1 MNVVVVE
8 SPAKAKTIE
17 KYLGKDFV
25 VLASYGHVRDLPAKE
40 GSVRPN
46 EDFAMTYRTDPR
58 AAKRLKEIA
67 NALKGSK
74 NLYLATD
81 PDREGEAISW
91 HVLEALAEMKA
102 TEGVEVHRVVFH
114 EITKSAVTDAVANPR
129 DMDMNLVNAQQAR
142 RALDY
147 LVGFTL
153 SPVLWRKLPG
163 SKSAGRVQSVALRL
177 VCERELEIEAFDP
190 QEYWTVEADF
200 QTAGGQ
206 PLTAKLINLKGE
218 KLGKF
223 ALGNEASALA
233 AVQVLENA
241 GGFSVAELEKK
252 ETRRHPP
259 PPFTTSTL
267 QQDAS
272 RKLRFANKRT
282 MDIAQR
288 LYEGMDVGGGAAGLI
303 TYMRTD
309 GVQMAGEAV
318 NGCRTMVA
326 SEFGDAYVPEE
337 PRVYKSTARNAQ
349 EAHEAIR
356 PTDFSRTPALVK
368 GHMNDD
374 EFRLYELIWKRATA
388 SQVASARLEQ
398 AGLNINTNAGDAVL
412 RATGQIVLFDGFLR
426 LYQESRDDAPK
437 SDAASADRDDER
449 RLPAVAK
456 GDVMTRSEI
465 RPEQHFTEPPP
476 RFSEAT
482 LVKRMEELGIG
493 RPSTYASILSVL
505 QDRNY
510 VRLEKRRFAP
520 EDRGRLVTA
529 FLSNFFERYVEYD
542 FTADLEAQLDR
553 ISAGEIEWK
562 AVLREFWTTFYKAI
576 DDTKELRVRDVL
588 DVLNKVLGP
597 YFFQSDDP
605 NVDPMDCP
613 KCADGRLSLKLGK
626 FGAFVGCSNYPDCKF
641 TRPLVATGDGTA
653 ADNEPKEL
661 GKNAASGLVV
671 SRRHGPYGPYV
682 QLGDTEGGEKP
693 KRVSIPKGTDPEDI
707 TFEIAVALLA
717 LPRDMGEH
725 PETGKMIQA
734 GIGRYGPYV
743 KHAGVFVSLTPEDD
757 VLSVGLNRAIA
768 LLADA
773 KNKPGRGGAAT
784 TLKDLGAHPV
794 DGKPITVRS
803 GRYGPYVKHLKTNAT
818 LPKGTEPED
827 LSLEDAV
834 ALLDAKIAKTG
845 KGKPVKP
852 KKKSKAKANP
862 KAKAKPKTKPAASD
876 PDPQPSAD

>member
-67 NALKGSK
+67 NALKGSE

>member
-8 SPAKAKTIE
+8 SPAKAKTIK
-17 KYLGKDFV
+17 KYLGDDYV

-40 GSVRPN
+40 GSVRPD

-58 AAKRLKEIA
+58 AAKRLKDIA

-74 NLYLATD
+74 SLYLATD

-91 HVLEALAEMKA
+91 HILEALADMDA
-102 TEGVEVHRVVFH
+102 TEGVGVHRVVFH
-114 EITKSAVTDAVANPR
+114 EITKSAVTEAVASPR
-129 DMDMNLVNAQQAR
+129 GMDMNLVNAQQAR

-190 QEYWTVEADF
+190 REYWTVEADF
-200 QTAGGQ
+200 ETTEGK
-206 PLTAKLINLKGE
+206 PLTAKLVNLNGG

-223 ALGNEASALA
+223 ALGDEASALN
-233 AVQVLENA
+233 AVRVLDRA
-241 GGFSVAELEKK
+241 SGFSVAELEKK
-252 ETRRHPP
+252 ETRRHSP

-282 MDIAQR
+282 MDFAQR

-318 NGCRTMVA
+318 AGCRTMVA
-326 SEFGDAYVPEE
+326 AEFGQSYVPEA
-337 PRVYKSTARNAQ
+337 PRAYKSTARNAQ

-356 PTDFSRTPALVK
+356 PTDFSRTPARVK
-368 GHMNDD
+368 GFMNDD
-374 EFRLYELIWKRATA
+374 EFRLYELIWKRAAA
-388 SQVASARLEQ
+388 SQMASARLEQ
-398 AGLNINTNAGDAVL
+398 AGLNISTDAGDAVL

-437 SDAASADRDDER
+437 SDSASADRDDER
-449 RLPAVAK
+449 HLPAVAK
-456 GDVMTRSEI
+456 GDVMTRVEI
-465 RPEQHFTEPPP
+465 RPQQHFTEPPP
-476 RFSEAT
+476 RFSEAS

-505 QDRNY
+505 QDRDY
-510 VRLEKRRFAP
+510 VRLDKRRFVP
-520 EDRGRLVTA
+520 QDRGRLVTA

-562 AVLREFWTTFYKAI
+562 SVLREFWTTFYRAV

-597 YFFQSDDP
+597 YFFHSDDP
-605 NVDPMDCP
+605 SVDPMDCP
-613 KCADGRLSLKLGK
+613 KCGEGRLSLKLGK

-641 TRPLVATGDGTA
+641 TRPLVATGDGGG
-653 ADNEPKEL
+653 ADQEPREL
-661 GKNAASGLVV
+661 GIDDASGLMV

-682 QLGDTEGGEKP
+682 QLGDTDGGEKP
-693 KRVSIPKGTDPEDI
+693 KRVSIPKGADPEAIDL
-707 TFEIAVALLA
+707 AMALALLA
-717 LPRDMGEH
+717 LPRDMGAH
-725 PETGKMIQA
+725 PETGKTIQA

-743 KHAGVFVSLTPEDD
+743 KHAGVYVSLTADDD

-773 KNKPGRGGAAT
+773 KNKPGRGGGES
-784 TLKDLGAHPV
+784 TLQDLGGHPA
-794 DGKPITVRS
+794 DGKPVTVRS
-803 GRYGPYVKHLKTNAT
+803 GRYGPYVKHLKINAT

-827 LSLEDAV
+827 LTMEDAV
-834 ALLDAKIAKTG
+834 ALLDAKAAKTG
-845 KGKPVKP
+845 KAKPAKKTAKP
-852 KKKSKAKANP
+852 KRKPA
-862 KAKAKPKTKPAASD
+862 KAKAKPKAAAD
-876 PDPQPSAD
+876 PGPQPSAD

>member
-8 SPAKAKTIE
+8 SPAKARTIE

-46 EDFAMTYRTDPR
+46 EDFTMTYRTDPR
-58 AAKRLKEIA
+58 AAKRLQEIA
-67 NALKGSK
+67 KALKGSE

-129 DMDMNLVNAQQAR
+129 DVDMNLVNAQQAR

-200 QTAGGQ
+200 QTAGSQ
-206 PLTAKLINLKGE
+206 PLTAKLINLNGK

-223 ALGNEASALA
+223 ALANEASALA

-241 GGFSVAELEKK
+241 DGFSVAELEKK

-282 MDIAQR
+282 MNIAQR

-318 NGCRTMVA
+318 TGCRTMVA

-368 GHMNDD
+368 GYMNDD

-437 SDAASADRDDER
+437 SDAASANRDDER

-510 VRLEKRRFAP
+510 VRLEKRRFVP

-605 NVDPMDCP
+605 NLDPMDCP

-641 TRPLVATGDGTA
+641 TRPLVATGDGA
-653 ADNEPKEL
+653 AVDNEPKEL

-834 ALLDAKIAKTG
+834 TLLDAKIAKSG
-845 KGKPVKP
+845 KGNTVKP
-852 KKKSKAKANP
+852 KKKAKAQANP

>member
-510 VRLEKRRFAP
+510 VRLEKRRFVP

-852 KKKSKAKANP
+852 KKKLKAKANP